1 MHKVT
6 FNAPIENDKKRHYKF
21 AIIKNQE
28 KGGSWLA
35 HYTVTNREGSLVE
48 TGAEAFSSS
57 APAKRWSATL
67 VGRSRLTW
75 DVSDDKKVLGVVH
88 DVKL

>member
-1 MHKVT
+1 MHKLT
-6 FNAPIENDKKRHYKF
+6 FDSPIENDKKRYYKF
-21 AIIKNQE
+21 SVIKNQE

-35 HYTVTNREGSLVE
+35 QYTVTNREGSLVE

-57 APAKRWSATL
+57 APAKRWSANV

-75 DVSDDKKVLGVVH
+75 VVSEDKKNLDAVV

>member
-1 MHKVT
+1 MYKLT
-6 FNAPIENDKKRHYKF
+6 FNSPIENDKKRHYTIS
-21 AIIKNQE
+21 IIKNLD

-35 HYTVTNREGSLVE
+35 SYAVTNREGSVVE
-48 TGAEAFSSS
+48 IGAEAFSSS
-57 APAKRWSATL
+57 APAKRWCAGL

-75 DVSDDKKVLGVVH
+75 EISEDKKTLTSVI